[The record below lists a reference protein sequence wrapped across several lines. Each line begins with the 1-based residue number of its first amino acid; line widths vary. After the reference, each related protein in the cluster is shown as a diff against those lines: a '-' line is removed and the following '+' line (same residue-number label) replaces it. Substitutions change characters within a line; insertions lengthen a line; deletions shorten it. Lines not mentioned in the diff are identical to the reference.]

1 MYISLQKSKNECSKS
16 QKKKKTNI
24 IFKRIKLKDFLHII
38 ASSIFTLMFF
48 NFNFTFYFLTL

>member
-1 MYISLQKSKNECSKS
+1 MYISLQKSKNESSKS
-16 QKKKKTNI
+16 KKKNTI

-38 ASSIFTLMFF
+38 ASSIFTLRYF